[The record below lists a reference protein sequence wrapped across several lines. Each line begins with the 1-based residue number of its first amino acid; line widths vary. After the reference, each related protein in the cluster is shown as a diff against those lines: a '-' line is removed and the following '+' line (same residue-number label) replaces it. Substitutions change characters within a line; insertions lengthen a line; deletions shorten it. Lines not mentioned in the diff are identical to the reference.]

1 MIFLL
6 PESDSIALVSAM
18 PQLLIRK
25 LDAAVVRKLRA
36 KAAAD
41 GVSVEEEARR
51 ILGREFIGDV
61 PAMSLIDYVRTMPDV
76 NDEHNFD
83 RPIRAPRKVDL

>member
-1 MIFLL
+1 
-6 PESDSIALVSAM
+6 M

-51 ILGREFIGDV
+51 ILYKSLNGD
-61 PAMSLIDYVRTMPDV
+61 PPIMSLIDYIRTMPEVDDGRV
-76 NDEHNFD
+76 FD
-83 RPIRAPRKVDL
+83 RPVRAPRKVDL